1 MSVPN
6 ALPRPSFVG
15 LYHSLKELETKCLQ
29 MVILFCHLILMARKK
44 KTTPYITPA
53 RAMGAFSAN
62 LGDSYLDE
70 LFTINKEMGD
80 PLYGS
85 LVVNNSKGIPGVGYF
100 AAAKRHGF
108 LKENT
113 SGEED
118 NLFWQQQVQKVYAS
132 EVPVDLKKLF
142 GNLTEIQKR
151 DLKTL
156 LDSPLSH

>member
-1 MSVPN
+1 
-6 ALPRPSFVG
+6 
-15 LYHSLKELETKCLQ
+15 
-29 MVILFCHLILMARKK
+29 
-44 KTTPYITPA
+44 
-53 RAMGAFSAN
+53 
-62 LGDSYLDE
+62 
-70 LFTINKEMGD
+70 MGD

-142 GNLTEIQKR
+142 GNLTEVQKK

-156 LDSPLSH
+156 LDSQVNQ

>member
-1 MSVPN
+1 MTTSN
-6 ALPRPSFVG
+6 RPSFVG

-44 KTTPYITPA
+44 KTTLYITPA
-53 RAMGAFSAN
+53 RAMGVFSAG
-62 LGDSYLDE
+62 LGDYLEE

-85 LVVNNSKGIPGVGYF
+85 LVVNSTTDMPSGGYF
-100 AAAKRHGF
+100 AAAKLHGF
-108 LKENT
+108 LKENANA
-113 SGEED
+113 EE
-118 NLFWQQQVQKVYAS
+118 NTLFWQQQVQKVYTS
-132 EVPVDLKKLF
+132 EVSVDLKKLF